1 MCKRCLLCNADS
13 ASLIADIHL
22 HAAPAR
28 QKLTS
33 SFCLPRAASL
43 QLLNKNDPLDQKLEA
58 VLAPTADPILGYISS
73 SPALSGAI
81 VSLLGQY
88 PNLLSALE
96 GAAVPILDGFNAL
109 ILGNGNPLSQAIGG
123 AASSNPLA
131 DEVLDEL
138 QQVTNVTSPLVQALT
153 VC

>member
-1 MCKRCLLCNADS
+1 MLTVNPLS
-13 ASLIADIHL
+13 A
-22 HAAPAR
+22 
-28 QKLTS
+28 
-33 SFCLPRAASL
+33 RAASL

-58 VLAPTADPILGYISS
+58 VLAPTADPVLSYISK

-96 GAAVPILDGFNAL
+96 AAAVPILDGFNAL

-131 DEVLDEL
+131 DEVLGEL
-138 QQVTNVTSPLVQALT
+138 QQVTNVTSPLAQALT
-153 VC
+153 VRSHVLACAGSRLACAGGMRVSHGE